1 MTICN
6 YYLPDYKLRLNTGTS
21 HWFSLIE
28 WEKKAVVGFDLLFSN
43 IFFSL
48 KSNLSNNGSR

>member
-28 WEKKAVVGFDLLFSN
+28 WEKKAVVGFDLWFSN